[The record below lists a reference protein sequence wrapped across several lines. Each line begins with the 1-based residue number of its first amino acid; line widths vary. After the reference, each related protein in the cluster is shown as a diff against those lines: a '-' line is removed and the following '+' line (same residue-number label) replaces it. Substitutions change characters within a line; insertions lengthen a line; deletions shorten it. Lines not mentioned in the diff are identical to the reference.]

1 MIQLKIKKKT
11 NLLRKNN
18 LKRKK
23 KISLRVN
30 LLKNKK
36 LNQKKLKLTK
46 QKNKLLLNK
55 EITK

>member
-1 MIQLKIKKKT
+1 MLQLKIKKKT
-11 NLLRKNN
+11 ILLRKNH

-36 LNQKKLKLTK
+36 LNQKKLNLTK